1 MDGCFGSVAKHVFWL
16 SNIHLLCWPGFAS
29 SMELLILSILD
40 PLHSLF
46 LINVAAEAVAHIS
59 SSQHG
64 RLGPVSAVR
73 SPLP

>member
-1 MDGCFGSVAKHVFWL
+1 
-16 SNIHLLCWPGFAS
+16 
-29 SMELLILSILD
+29 MELLILSILD